1 MITSEEAKV
10 KILNSLLRDLDIQLH
25 VQQTRPNLE
34 SDKSEE
40 NTEVL
45 ITEIKRYRLQIM
57 KQIGKIREG
66 M

>member
-1 MITSEEAKV
+1 MLTDEEAKV
-10 KILNSLLRDLDIQLH
+10 KILGSLLRDLDIQLH
-25 VQQTRPNLE
+25 VQETRPNLE

-40 NTEVL
+40 NAEVL

-57 KQIGKIREG
+57 KQIGKLKEG